1 MTNQPVTNKLK
12 NGQVLPV
19 KVQILDCTGQPVT
32 GLSPAIR
39 LVEGDQTATTDDTLA
54 TITPN
59 SVSAADTTGVMR
71 SADGGYIYNLSVN
84 LPKVNTDYT
93 VIIYPYGTGTPSQT
107 LRHVIQVTR

>member
-1 MTNQPVTNKLK
+1 
-12 NGQVLPV
+12 V

-39 LVEGDQTATTDDTLA
+39 LVEGDQTAATDDTLA

-107 LRHVIQVTR
+107 LRHVIQATR